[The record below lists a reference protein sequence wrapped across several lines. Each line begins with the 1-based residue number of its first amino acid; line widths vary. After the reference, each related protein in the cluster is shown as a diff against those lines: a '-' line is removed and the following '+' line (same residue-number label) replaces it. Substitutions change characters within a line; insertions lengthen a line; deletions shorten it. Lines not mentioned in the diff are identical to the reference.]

1 MVTSPS
7 GDGVIVIGG
16 YNSDKEQNSR
26 AIYELKSQ
34 TSRWTTLEQSLEHTP
49 SGAGLI
55 AIPISEEFIT

>member
-16 YNSDKEQNSR
+16 YNSDTEENSR
-26 AIYELKSQ
+26 AIYELKVQ
-34 TSRWTTLEQSLEHTP
+34 TSKWTVLKQSLEHTP
-49 SGAGLI
+49 NGAGLI

>member
-16 YNSDKEQNSR
+16 YNSDKEENSR
-26 AIYELKSQ
+26 AIYELKGQ
-34 TSRWTTLEQSLEHTP
+34 TSKWTTLKQSLEHTP
-49 SGAGLI
+49 NGAGLI